1 MYFFIF
7 QIGDCD
13 VAETCNGV
21 SGNCPADAFKSQWA
35 LCPGGAKKPGHDCDE
50 FEFCSGSSPNVRI
63 SNVLFKLNSMYN
75 CVLIVSSG

>member
-1 MYFFIF
+1 MYFFYF
-7 QIGDCD
+7 SKGDCD

-50 FEFCSGSSPNVRI
+50 F
-63 SNVLFKLNSMYN
+63 VLFRFITKRMYN
-75 CVLIVSSG
+75 QCVVQVSIQCIIVC